1 MKYHHVA
8 YLILFNLFL
17 VVSARGQNNLFPN
30 PSFEDLP
37 LRYGV
42 RLNTDPSYIRSH
54 CQRPHT
60 QIIIID
66 YFNTFANGIYT
77 IDNCNSGNNCVVLYN
92 SASMGEGS
100 PYRSLIQGK
109 LT

>member
-1 MKYHHVA
+1 MKYHNVV
-8 YLILFNLFL
+8 YYILFNLFL
-17 VVSARGQNNLFPN
+17 VVTARGQNNLIPN

-42 RLNTDPSYIRSH
+42 RLNTDPSYVRSH
-54 CQRPHT
+54 YQRPHT
-60 QIIIID
+60 QVVIND
-66 YFNTFANGIYT
+66 YFTYSADGLYT

-100 PYRSLIQGK
+100 PCRSLIQGK